1 MDNFE
6 LFDQNKGLSVVKSN
20 RIIEAKYRLNVR
32 EQKFILYMVSLIRPD
47 DEDFK
52 FYRVKINEFE
62 KILNL
67 EGKKWGSI
75 YQVVKDI
82 VLNLNDKPLIIAKD
96 GGRKQ
101 QIINWIA
108 SAEFEIGTG
117 IIEFEFSEKLKPY
130 LLQLKSHF
138 TKYNLD
144 NILQLKSGF
153 SIRMYELLKSHQ
165 YQGKV
170 EYNLEE
176 LKTLLGVDDKYDEYT
191 DFKKRVLKTA
201 QTELRSK
208 SDIYFL
214 FKEKRLNRKIDSIF
228 FTIFENKELKD
239 QQTNKTSPKTK
250 EVVKTL
256 FDASSDTSK
265 GMENGSDTAP
275 LIARFVAIGFTKAKA
290 KELVALGFEN
300 IKDLVTRQKT
310 QAQFLDAQQWFQE
323 RFQFFDTEMKKG
335 TISNGQGFFV
345 KLLHDNYINPEI
357 EKQQKLE
364 QTRQKNNERKELKAQ
379 LEVELKSIGDIV
391 WAEKMTIATRL
402 LQQNDLLLDEMTDGN
417 GALLFKGNFDKTL
430 SSADNLIKALMPTR
444 VWVVSKIEEYTP
456 QYFEHL
462 IDLKNKMVGLKE
474 QIAKV

>member
-1 MDNFE
+1 MENFE
-6 LFDQNKGLSVVKSN
+6 LFDQPKGLSVVKSN

-32 EQKFILYMVSLIRPD
+32 EQKFILYMVSLIKPD

-108 SAEFEIGTG
+108 SAEIEMGTG

-165 YQGKV
+165 FQGKV
-170 EYNLEE
+170 EYDLEE
-176 LKTLLGVDDKYDEYT
+176 LKTLLGVNDKYDEYT

-201 QTELRSK
+201 QTELKNK
-208 SDIYFL
+208 SDIYFV
-214 FKEKRLNRKIDSIF
+214 FKEKRLNRKINSIL
-228 FTIFENKELKD
+228 FTIFENTELK
-239 QQTNKTSPKTK
+239 QQQGKNPNNKAKNEPKN
-250 EVVKTL
+250 L
-256 FDASSDTSK
+256 FDSEPVK
-265 GMENGSDTAP
+265 AP
-275 LIARFVAIGFTKAKA
+275 HEGDSLLIQLVNMGFTKAKA
-290 KELVALGFEN
+290 KEILALGFEN
-300 IKDLVTRQKT
+300 IKDTETRLKIQSR
-310 QAQFLDAQQWFQE
+310 FLDVKNWFNE
-323 RFQFFDTEMKKG
+323 RFQFFEAEIKKG
-335 TISNGQGFFV
+335 HISNLQGFFL
-345 KLLHDNYINPEI
+345 KSLQDNYINPEM
-357 EKQQKLE
+357 EKLQKTELIKQKNKEREQIKAKLE
-364 QTRQKNNERKELKAQ
+364 AELKA
-379 LEVELKSIGDIV
+379 IGDRI
-391 WAEKMTIATRL
+391 WTEKQNISLDL
-402 LQQNDLLLDEMTDGN
+402 LKRNESLLDEITGGDGS
-417 GALLFKGNFDKTL
+417 LLFKGHFDKTL
-430 SSADNLIKALMPTR
+430 SFAENLIKVPMSTR
-444 VWVVSKIEEYTP
+444 VWVISKIEEQTP
-456 QYFEHL
+456 QYFVHL
-462 IDLKNKMVGLKE
+462 AADKSAMDALKE
-474 QIAKV
+474 KIAKT

>member
-1 MDNFE
+1 MENIE
-6 LFDQNKGLSVVKSN
+6 LFDQNKGLSVIKSN

-32 EQKFILYMVSLIRPD
+32 EQKFILYMVSLIKHD
-47 DEDFK
+47 EEDFK

-108 SAEFEIGTG
+108 SAEIEMGTG

-165 YQGKV
+165 FQGKV
-170 EYNLEE
+170 EYDLEE
-176 LKTLLGVDDKYDEYT
+176 LKMLLGVDDKYDEYT

-201 QTELRSK
+201 QIELKNK
-208 SDIYFL
+208 SDIYFT
-214 FKEKRLNRKIDSIF
+214 FKEKRLNRRIHSLF
-228 FTIFENKELKD
+228 FTIFENTELKE
-239 QQTNKTSPKTK
+239 QQAKSPNKKTK
-250 EVVKTL
+250 T
-256 FDASSDTSK
+256 ASK
-265 GMENGSDTAP
+265 GVKPEEKVSTDDP
-275 LIARFVAIGFTKAKA
+275 LIMRIIEIGFTKAKA
-290 KELVALGFEN
+290 KEISALGFDN
-300 IKDLVTRQKT
+300 IKDTQTQKRVKSR
-310 QAQFLDAQQWFQE
+310 FLDPKLWFNE
-323 RFQFFDTEMKKG
+323 RFQFFEAEMKKG
-335 TISNGQGFFV
+335 NISNGQGFFL
-345 KLLHDNYINPEI
+345 KTLQDNYTNPDI
-357 EKQQKLE
+357 EKQQKTELIK
-364 QTRQKNNERKELKAQ
+364 QKNKEREQKKAN
-379 LEVELKSIGDIV
+379 LEVELKTLGETV
-391 WAEKMTIATRL
+391 WTEKMAIAVDL
-402 LQQNDLLLDEMTDGN
+402 LKRRETLLDELTDGN
-417 GALLFKGNFDKTL
+417 GTLLFKGNFDKTL
-430 SSADNLIKALMPTR
+430 SIVDNLTKAPMPTR
-444 VWVVSKIEEYTP
+444 VWVISKIEEYTP

-462 IDLKNKMVGLKE
+462 AEAKSKMVLLRE
-474 QIAKV
+474 MIAKS

>member
-1 MDNFE
+1 MENFE
-6 LFDQNKGLSVVKSN
+6 LFDQTKGLSVVKSN

-32 EQKFILYMVSLIRPD
+32 EQKFILYMVSLIKPD

-108 SAEFEIGTG
+108 SAEIEMGTG

-165 YQGKV
+165 FQGKV
-170 EYNLEE
+170 EYDLEE

-201 QTELRSK
+201 QIELKNK
-208 SDIYFL
+208 SDIYFV
-214 FKEKRLNRKIDSIF
+214 FKEKRLNRKINSIF
-228 FTIFENKELKD
+228 FTIFENTELK
-239 QQTNKTSPKTK
+239 QQQGKKTNTK
-250 EVVKTL
+250 AKEESKNL
-256 FDASSDTSK
+256 FDSEAVKETQEGDSFLNRLVN
-265 GMENGSDTAP
+265 M
-275 LIARFVAIGFTKAKA
+275 GFTNAKA
-290 KELVALGFEN
+290 KEIVTLGFEN
-300 IKDLVTRQKT
+300 IKDIETRQKI
-310 QAQFLDAQQWFQE
+310 QSRFLDVKNWFNE
-323 RFQFFDTEMKKG
+323 RFQFFDTEIKKG
-335 TISNGQGFFV
+335 HISNLQGFFL
-345 KLLHDNYINPEI
+345 KSLQENYVNPEMEKLQKTELIKRKDKERQQIKTKLEAELKVIGDRVWI
-357 EKQQKLE
+357 EKQNIALE
-364 QTRQKNNERKELKAQ
+364 LLKQNE
-379 LEVELKSIGDIV
+379 S
-391 WAEKMTIATRL
+391 
-402 LQQNDLLLDEMTDGN
+402 LLDEIAGGDGS
-417 GALLFKGNFDKTL
+417 LLFKGQFNKSL
-430 SSADNLIKALMPTR
+430 SFIENLLNATMPTR
-444 VWVVSKIEEYTP
+444 VWVISKIEEHTP
-456 QYFEHL
+456 QYFAHL
-462 IDLKNKMVGLKE
+462 AVDKRAMVALKE
-474 QIAKV
+474 KIAKI

>member
-1 MDNFE
+1 MENFE
-6 LFDQNKGLSVVKSN
+6 LFDQTKGLSVVKSN

-32 EQKFILYMVSLIRPD
+32 EQKFILYMVSLIKPD

-108 SAEFEIGTG
+108 SAEIEMGTG

-165 YQGKV
+165 FQGKV
-170 EYNLEE
+170 EYDLEE

-201 QTELRSK
+201 QIELKNK
-208 SDIYFL
+208 SDIYFV
-214 FKEKRLNRKIDSIF
+214 FKEKRLNRKINSIF
-228 FTIFENKELKD
+228 FTIFENTELK
-239 QQTNKTSPKTK
+239 QQQGKKTNTK
-250 EVVKTL
+250 AKEESKNL
-256 FDASSDTSK
+256 FDSEAVKETQEGDSFLNRLVN
-265 GMENGSDTAP
+265 M
-275 LIARFVAIGFTKAKA
+275 GFTNAKA
-290 KELVALGFEN
+290 KEIVTLGFEN
-300 IKDLVTRQKT
+300 IKDIETRQKI
-310 QAQFLDAQQWFQE
+310 QSRFLDVKNWFNE
-323 RFQFFDTEMKKG
+323 RFQFFDTEIKKG
-335 TISNGQGFFV
+335 HISNLQGFFL
-345 KLLHDNYINPEI
+345 KSLQENYVNPEMEKLQKTELIKRKDKERQQIKAKLEAELKVIGDRIWI
-357 EKQQKLE
+357 EKQNIALE
-364 QTRQKNNERKELKAQ
+364 LLKQNESLLNEIAG
-379 LEVELKSIGDIV
+379 GD
-391 WAEKMTIATRL
+391 
-402 LQQNDLLLDEMTDGN
+402 GS
-417 GALLFKGNFDKTL
+417 LLFKGQFNKSL
-430 SSADNLIKALMPTR
+430 SFAENLLNATMPTR
-444 VWVVSKIEEYTP
+444 VWVISKIEEHTP
-456 QYFEHL
+456 QYFVHL
-462 IDLKNKMVGLKE
+462 AVDKRAMVALKGK
-474 QIAKV
+474 IAKI

>member
-1 MDNFE
+1 MENIE
-6 LFDQNKGLSVVKSN
+6 LFDQNRSLSVIKSN

-32 EQKFILYMVSLIRPD
+32 EQKFILYMVSLIKHD

-108 SAEFEIGTG
+108 SAEIEMGTG
-117 IIEFEFSEKLKPY
+117 VIEFEFSEKLKPY

-165 YQGKV
+165 FQGKI
-170 EYNLEE
+170 EYELEE
-176 LKTLLGVDDKYDEYT
+176 LKMLLGVDDKYDEYT

-201 QTELRSK
+201 QNELKNK
-208 SDIYFL
+208 SDIYFN
-214 FKEKRLNRKIDSIF
+214 FKEKRLNRRIHSLL
-228 FTIFENKELKD
+228 FTIFENTDIKT
-239 QQTNKTSPKTK
+239 QQAKSTVKKTK
-250 EVVKTL
+250 EKPTTL
-256 FDASSDTSK
+256 FDETVSSD
-265 GMENGSDTAP
+265 P
-275 LIARFVAIGFTKAKA
+275 LMMKVINIGFTKAKA
-290 KELVALGFEN
+290 KDILALGFDN
-300 IKDLVTRQKT
+300 IKDLATRQRIQT
-310 QAQFLDAQQWFQE
+310 QFSDPKNWFEE
-323 RFQFFDTEMKKG
+323 RFQFFEAQLNKG
-335 TISNGQGFFV
+335 MIANSQGFFL
-345 KLLHDNYINPEI
+345 KLLQDNYISPEL
-357 EKQQKLE
+357 EKQQKVELIK
-364 QTRQKNNERKELKAQ
+364 QKNREREQYKANLQ
-379 LEVELKSIGDIV
+379 AELKSIGDAL
-391 WAEKMTIATRL
+391 WSEKMAITL
-402 LQQNDLLLDEMTDGN
+402 DLLKRNESFLDEMTDGH
-417 GALLFKGNFDKTL
+417 GTLLFKGNHDKTL
-430 SSADNLIKALMPTR
+430 SFSDNFIKATTPTR
-444 VWVVSKIEEYTP
+444 VWVVSKIEEHTP

-462 IDLKNKMVGLKE
+462 AEANTKMILLKE
-474 QIAKV
+474 KIAKS

>member
-32 EQKFILYMVSLIRPD
+32 EQKFILYMVSLIKPD

-170 EYNLEE
+170 EYNLDE

-214 FKEKRLNRKIDSIF
+214 FKEKRLNRKIHSIF
-228 FTIFENKELKD
+228 FTIFENKELKN
-239 QQTNKTSPKTK
+239 QQAKKTSSKAVDIPKN
-250 EVVKTL
+250 L
-256 FDASSDTSK
+256 FDTSSDTSK
-265 GMENGSDTAP
+265 GTETDP
-275 LIARFVAIGFTKAKA
+275 LIMQLVAIGFTKPKA
-290 KELVALGFEN
+290 TEIVALGFDN
-300 IKDLVTRQKT
+300 IKDLETRQKM
-310 QAQFLDAQQWFQE
+310 QAQFLNAQNWFQE
-323 RFQFFDTEMKKG
+323 RLQFFDTEMKKG
-335 TISNGQGFFV
+335 TITNGQGFFV

-357 EKQQKLE
+357 EKQQKLDI
-364 QTRQKNNERKELKAQ
+364 TKQKNNEKKQQKAL
-379 LEVELKSIGDIV
+379 LEAELKSIGDVV
-391 WAEKMTIATRL
+391 WTEKMTIATRL

-430 SSADNLIKALMPTR
+430 SSSDNLIKALMPTR

-462 IDLKNKMVGLKE
+462 TDLKNKMAILKE
-474 QIAKV
+474 KITKA

>member
-1 MDNFE
+1 MENFE
-6 LFDQNKGLSVVKSN
+6 LLDQNRGLSVIKSN

-32 EQKFILYMVSLIRPD
+32 EQKFILYMVSLIKHD

-108 SAEFEIGTG
+108 SAEIEMGTG

-165 YQGKV
+165 FQGKV
-170 EYNLEE
+170 EYDLEE

-201 QTELRSK
+201 QIELKNK
-208 SDIYFL
+208 SDIYFNY
-214 FKEKRLNRKIDSIF
+214 KEKRLNRRINSLF
-228 FTIFENKELKD
+228 FTIFENTELKT
-239 QQTNKTSPKTK
+239 QQAKSPNKKTK
-250 EVVKTL
+250 EEPKNL
-256 FDASSDTSK
+256 FDNTSDYVNEAASDDS
-265 GMENGSDTAP
+265 
-275 LIARFVAIGFTKAKA
+275 LIFRIVNIGFTKAKA
-290 KELVALGFEN
+290 KEILARGFEN
-300 IKDLVTRQKT
+300 IKDSETRQKI
-310 QAQFLDAQQWFQE
+310 QSRFSDPKNWFDE
-323 RFQFFDTEMKKG
+323 RFQFFEAEMKKG
-335 TISNGQGFFV
+335 SIANGQGFFL
-345 KLLHDNYINPEI
+345 KSLQDNYTNPDL
-357 EKQQKLE
+357 EKQQKTELIK
-364 QTRQKNNERKELKAQ
+364 QKNREREQNKVNLQ
-379 LEVELKSIGDIV
+379 VELKRVGDAL
-391 WAEKMTIATRL
+391 WSEKMTIAL
-402 LQQNDLLLDEMTDGN
+402 DLLKRNESLLDQMTDGN
-417 GALLFKGNFDKTL
+417 GALLFKGNHDKKL
-430 SSADNLIKALMPTR
+430 SMSDNFIKATTPTR

-462 IDLKNKMVGLKE
+462 AEAKTKMILLKD
-474 QIAKV
+474 QIAKS